1 MKSHYIYSE
10 YLAALSEPKLK
21 NKTKQTTKKTNLY
34 IIFKERYEIEEKY
47 CMS

>member
-1 MKSHYIYSE
+1 MNSHYIYSE

-21 NKTKQTTKKTNLY
+21 NKTKKTNLD
-34 IIFKERYEIEEKY
+34 IFFKERYEIEEKY